1 MENALL
7 KYFDDHIENPNYR
20 KIKQQGFGKSIES
33 WISNGYRYIIVNG
46 EIFEITDNQTFHDF
60 LFYFFEC
67 KFDKKWLKDPKNA
80 SHPLSAW
87 YHIKNKFTCQQ
98 QVNSKGFYK
107 VSSVGAVAALL
118 RLSYNLYLL
127 AHNVELQSRLITRLK
142 QIEQFQG
149 AYYETYVVSYLIYSG
164 FEIAIEDEKNGSTK
178 HHDYIATIKETGVK
192 YAVEVKMCSRK
203 NILGALHG
211 NESFKTVGDQLYKA
225 LLKPT
230 EKKRIVFIEMNT
242 DNKNW
247 YNEVCEILNQKEQ
260 SLTIKGKPAPKAY
273 LFLTNINYHY
283 HLNDTDYRIDNI
295 FTAFKFNDFHK
306 NFQNGKDILNFELK
320 HIDCLELFCDIQ
332 NFEIPSTFNGENSNI
347 EFASNKVNGVIN
359 EIIKHNENI
368 GQKSAI
374 EMYNFMYQ
382 CYRNSTKENL
392 LEFIDPKNQY
402 PEIRN
407 FSQERLAKLYCRLLS
422 FYGRF

>member
-7 KYFDDHIENPNYR
+7 KYFDDYIEDSEYR
-20 KIKQQGFGKSIES
+20 KIKQQGFGKSIKS
-33 WISNGYRYIIVNG
+33 WITNGERYINVNG
-46 EIFEITDNQTFHDF
+46 EIFNITNCKTFHDF
-60 LFYFFEC
+60 LFYFFEY
-67 KFDKKWLKDPKNA
+67 KFSRHWLEDPKNIN
-80 SHPLSAW
+80 HPLSIW
-87 YHIKNKFTCQQ
+87 YRIKNEFIIGQ
-98 QVNSKGFYK
+98 QVNSQGFYK
-107 VSSVGAVAALL
+107 ASSIGAVVALL

-127 AHNVELQSRLITRLK
+127 AHNVELQSQLINRLK
-142 QIEQFQG
+142 QIDQFQG
-149 AYYETYVVSYLIYSG
+149 AYYETYVVSYMIYSG

-178 HHDYIATIKETGVK
+178 HHDYIATITETGAK

-203 NILGALHG
+203 NILGSLQG

-225 LLKPT
+225 LSKPT
-230 EKKRIVFIEMNT
+230 EEKRIVFIEMNT

-247 YNEVCEILNQKEQ
+247 YNEVSEILNQKEQ
-260 SLTIKGKPAPKAY
+260 SLTIKGRPAPKAY

-295 FTAFKFNDFHK
+295 FTAFKFDDFHK
-306 NFQNGKDILNFELK
+306 NSPDDRDILDFELK
-320 HIDCLELFCDIQ
+320 HIDCLELFSNIQ
-332 NFEIPSTFNGENSNI
+332 NFEIPSTFNGENPNI

-359 EIIKHNENI
+359 EFTKHKENI

-374 EMYNFMYQ
+374 EMYNFYYQ
-382 CYRNSTKENL
+382 CYRNSKKEKL
-392 LEFIDPKNQY
+392 LEFIDPKNRH
-402 PEIRN
+402 PEIKN